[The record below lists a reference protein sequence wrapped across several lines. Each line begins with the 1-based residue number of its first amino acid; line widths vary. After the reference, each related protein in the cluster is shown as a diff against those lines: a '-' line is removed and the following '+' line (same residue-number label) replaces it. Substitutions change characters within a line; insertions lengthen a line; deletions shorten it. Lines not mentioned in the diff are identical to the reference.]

1 MAASSPAITLVLGE
15 TEEECRSVLLE
26 AGPEASIIPITWGS
40 LERGAP
46 EGIAVDA
53 VLCQASPLLA
63 QRRGLLAILRRA
75 YPETPFFSFSTAPV
89 ASPSE
94 ALGEALGEPLDAHLV
109 TPIAAENLRMLVER
123 EARLRTLTR
132 RYRETLHRVR
142 EQSEKLDLLI
152 ETAKAANSILEP
164 PRVIQIVMDRTQ
176 EFLGAELW
184 SLYLVVEEG
193 EETSLEATRGGL
205 GRELTTTRQPADRGI
220 ASWVVRHRRPLS
232 IEDAGR
238 DPRWKDEPERP
249 GASETRALL
258 CIPLTSRG
266 RVIGAV
272 ELANKAAGGPFTE
285 RDLETLRTMM
295 EPAAITIENALLFKK
310 LEDLS
315 VTDDLT
321 KLYNSRYLDHFLQQ
335 EVKRSRRYG
344 FSVSL
349 MFLDLDGFKS
359 VNDRHGHL
367 AGSRTLTEVGKVIRS
382 IVRETDIVSR
392 YGGDEFTVVLPQT
405 GAEGARIIAERVR
418 EALAEHVFLDA
429 MGLSVRVTA
438 SIGIASFPDHGD
450 TREDLIGH
458 ADQAMYRV
466 KERGKNGIE
475 MATLGTL
482 YNDHQ

>member
-1 MAASSPAITLVLGE
+1 
-15 TEEECRSVLLE
+15 
-26 AGPEASIIPITWGS
+26 
-40 LERGAP
+40 
-46 EGIAVDA
+46 
-53 VLCQASPLLA
+53 
-63 QRRGLLAILRRA
+63 
-75 YPETPFFSFSTAPV
+75 
-89 ASPSE
+89 
-94 ALGEALGEPLDAHLV
+94 
-109 TPIAAENLRMLVER
+109 
-123 EARLRTLTR
+123 
-132 RYRETLHRVR
+132 
-142 EQSEKLDLLI
+142 
-152 ETAKAANSILEP
+152 
-164 PRVIQIVMDRTQ
+164 MDRTQ

-193 EETSLEATRGGL
+193 EETWLEATRGGM
-205 GRELTTTRQPADRGI
+205 GRELTTNRQASDRGI

-232 IEDAGR
+232 IEDASR
-238 DPRWKDEPERP
+238 DPRWAEEPERP
-249 GASETRALL
+249 GLAETRALL

-272 ELANKAAGGPFTE
+272 ELTNKAGGGPFTE

-310 LEDLS
+310 LEELS

-344 FSVSL
+344 YPVSL
-349 MFLDLDGFKS
+349 MFLDLDGFKT

-367 AGSRTLTEVGKVIRS
+367 AGSRTLTEVGRVIHS

-405 GAEGARIIAERVR
+405 NAEGARIIAERVR
-418 EALAEHVFLDA
+418 EALEGHLFLES
-429 MGLSVRVTA
+429 MGLVVRVTA
-438 SIGIASFPDHGD
+438 SIGIASYPDHGD

-475 MATLGTL
+475 MATHGSL
-482 YNDHQ
+482 YNSGK

>member
-1 MAASSPAITLVLGE
+1 MASSPAITLVLGE
-15 TEEECRSVLLE
+15 TEEECRNVLLE
-26 AGPEASIIPITWGS
+26 AGSQASIIPMTWGS

-46 EGIAVDA
+46 EGITVDA

-63 QRRGLLAILRRA
+63 QRRGLVAILRRA
-75 YPETPFFSFSTAPV
+75 YPDTPFFSFRAG
-89 ASPSE
+89 AGPSVGD
-94 ALGEALGEPLDAHLV
+94 AGGEPLDAHLV

-123 EARLRTLTR
+123 EGRLRTLAR

-184 SLYLVVEEG
+184 SLYLVVDGEG
-193 EETSLEATRGGL
+193 DETSLEATRGGL
-205 GRELTTTRQPADRGI
+205 GRELTTSRQPADRGI
-220 ASWVVRHRRPLS
+220 ASWVLRHRRPLS

-238 DPRWKDEPERP
+238 DPRWADEPERP
-249 GASETRALL
+249 GAAETRALL

-272 ELANKAAGGPFTE
+272 ELTNKSGGGPFTE

-349 MFLDLDGFKS
+349 MFLDLDGFKT

-367 AGSRTLTEVGKVIRS
+367 AGSRTLAEVGKVIRS
-382 IVRETDIVSR
+382 IPAPDRRQAAVDCRRSSTPPHRPSR
-392 YGGDEFTVVLPQT
+392 
-405 GAEGARIIAERVR
+405 ACSR
-418 EALAEHVFLDA
+418 
-429 MGLSVRVTA
+429 S
-438 SIGIASFPDHGD
+438 S
-450 TREDLIGH
+450 
-458 ADQAMYRV
+458 
-466 KERGKNGIE
+466 
-475 MATLGTL
+475 MACGRRP
-482 YNDHQ
+482 

>member
-1 MAASSPAITLVLGE
+1 MASSTTITLVLGE
-15 TEEECRSVLLE
+15 TEQECRSILIE
-26 AGPEASIIPITWGS
+26 AGPQASIIPMTWGS

-75 YPETPFFSFSTAPV
+75 YPETPFFSFSPEPAAAAELVP
-89 ASPSE
+89 
-94 ALGEALGEPLDAHLV
+94 GEPLDAHLV
-109 TPIAAENLRMLVER
+109 TPIAASNLRMLIER
-123 EARLRTLTR
+123 EARLRTLAR

-142 EQSEKLDLLI
+142 EQTEKLDLLI

-164 PRVIQIVMDRTQ
+164 SRVIQIVMDRTQ

-193 EETSLEATRGGL
+193 EETVLEATRGGL
-205 GRELTTTRQPADRGI
+205 GRELTTTRQPSDHGI
-220 ASWVVRHRRPLS
+220 AAWVIRHRRPLS

-238 DPRWKDEPERP
+238 DPRWADEPERP
-249 GASETRALL
+249 MPTETRALV

-272 ELANKAAGGPFTE
+272 ELANRTAGGPFTE

-344 FSVSL
+344 YSVSL

-429 MGLSVRVTA
+429 VGLAVRVTA
-438 SIGIASFPDHGD
+438 SIGIASYPDHGD

-475 MATLGTL
+475 MATQGTL
-482 YNDHQ
+482 YTDGQ

>member
-1 MAASSPAITLVLGE
+1 MASSSTAITLVLGE
-15 TEEECRSVLLE
+15 TEQECRSVLLDE
-26 AGPEASIIPITWGS
+26 GPQASIIPLTWGS
-40 LERGAP
+40 LELGAP

-75 YPETPFFSFSTAPV
+75 YPETPFFSFSPGA
-89 ASPSE
+89 ASAADLVP
-94 ALGEALGEPLDAHLV
+94 GEPLDAHLV
-109 TPIAAENLRMLVER
+109 TPIAAGNLRMLVER
-123 EARLRTLTR
+123 EGRLRTLSR

-193 EETSLEATRGGL
+193 EETLLEATRGGL
-205 GRELTTTRQPADRGI
+205 GRELTTSRQPGDKGI
-220 ASWVVRHRRPLS
+220 AAWVLRHRRPLS

-238 DPRWKDEPERP
+238 DPRWADEPERP
-249 GASETRALL
+249 GAAETRALL

-272 ELANKAAGGPFTE
+272 ELANKSGGGPFTE
-285 RDLETLRTMM
+285 KDLETLRTMM

-344 FSVSL
+344 YSVSL

-367 AGSRTLTEVGKVIRS
+367 SGSRTLTEVGKVIRS
-382 IVRETDIVSR
+382 IVRETDVVSR

-418 EALAEHVFLDA
+418 EALAEHVFLEA
-429 MGLSVRVTA
+429 NGLTVRITA
-438 SIGIASFPDHGD
+438 SIGIASYPDHGES
-450 TREDLIGH
+450 REDLIGH
-458 ADQAMYRV
+458 ADQAMYKV
-466 KERGKNGIE
+466 KERGKNGIQ
-475 MATLGTL
+475 MATSRTHI
-482 YNDHQ
+482 Y

>member
-1 MAASSPAITLVLGE
+1 
-15 TEEECRSVLLE
+15 
-26 AGPEASIIPITWGS
+26 
-40 LERGAP
+40 
-46 EGIAVDA
+46 
-53 VLCQASPLLA
+53 
-63 QRRGLLAILRRA
+63 
-75 YPETPFFSFSTAPV
+75 
-89 ASPSE
+89 
-94 ALGEALGEPLDAHLV
+94 
-109 TPIAAENLRMLVER
+109 
-123 EARLRTLTR
+123 
-132 RYRETLHRVR
+132 
-142 EQSEKLDLLI
+142 
-152 ETAKAANSILEP
+152 
-164 PRVIQIVMDRTQ
+164 VMDRTQ

-193 EETSLEATRGGL
+193 EETLLEATRGGL
-205 GRELTTTRQPADRGI
+205 GSELTTSRQPADKVI
-220 ASWVVRHRRPLS
+220 ASWVLRHRRPLS

-238 DPRWKDEPERP
+238 DPRWEDEPERP
-249 GASETRALL
+249 RAAETRALL

-272 ELANKAAGGPFTE
+272 ELANKAGGGPFTE

-349 MFLDLDGFKS
+349 MFLDLDGFKT

-418 EALAEHVFLDA
+418 EALAEHVFLEA
-429 MGLSVRVTA
+429 TGLAVRITA
-438 SIGIASFPDHGD
+438 SIGIASYPDHGD
-450 TREDLIGH
+450 TREDLIGY

-475 MATLGTL
+475 MATQGTL
-482 YNDHQ
+482 YTDGQ

>member
-1 MAASSPAITLVLGE
+1 MSPSPAITLVLGE
-15 TEEECRSVLLE
+15 TEEECRGILLE
-26 AGPEASIIPITWGS
+26 AGPQASIIPMTWGS

-63 QRRGLLAILRRA
+63 QRRGLLGILRRA
-75 YPETPFFSFSTAPV
+75 YPETPFFSFSTESAPPI
-89 ASPSE
+89 PS
-94 ALGEALGEPLDAHLV
+94 EALGEPLDAHLV
-109 TPIAAENLRMLVER
+109 TPIGAENLRMIVER
-123 EARLRTLTR
+123 EGRLRALTQ
-132 RYRETLHRVR
+132 RYRDTLHRVR
-142 EQSEKLDLLI
+142 EQTEKLDLLI

-193 EETSLEATRGGL
+193 EETSLEVTRGGL
-205 GRELTTTRQPADRGI
+205 ERELTTTRQPADTGI
-220 ASWVVRHRRPLS
+220 AAWVLRHRRPLS
-232 IEDAGR
+232 IEDASR
-238 DPRWKDEPERP
+238 DARWADEPERP

-272 ELANKAAGGPFTE
+272 ELTNKVGGGPFTE

-349 MFLDLDGFKS
+349 MFLDLDGFKT

-405 GAEGARIIAERVR
+405 NAEGARIIAERVR
-418 EALAEHVFLDA
+418 EALADHVFLEA
-429 MGLSVRVTA
+429 MGLAVRVTA
-438 SIGIASFPDHGD
+438 SIGIASFPDHGE
-450 TREDLIGH
+450 TREDLIGC

-475 MATLGTL
+475 MATLASS
-482 YNDHQ
+482 YDA